1 MMKMEK
7 ISVGNRIREVRKARG
22 LTQEQL
28 AEKAN
33 MSVGF
38 LGEVER
44 EEKLPGLEIFVSIAI
59 ALDVSTD
66 YILRD
71 VVSSA
76 KHFVDDETLKL
87 MKKLSPGHRKV
98 INNLIYAYVKSVS

>member
-1 MMKMEK
+1 MLLSGMIKMEK

-38 LGEVER
+38 LGR
-44 EEKLPGLEIFVSIAI
+44 TGGKAAGS
-59 ALDVSTD
+59 
-66 YILRD
+66 
-71 VVSSA
+71 
-76 KHFVDDETLKL
+76 
-87 MKKLSPGHRKV
+87 
-98 INNLIYAYVKSVS
+98 